1 VKTDK
6 NELAPEVPCPTCG
19 AKPGKRCTTTIGLL
33 RNGPHLNR
41 RLEAKEKLQG
51 YFSRRVPQSRRRETE
66 FGEICGRIEKALSR
80 KLTPDELKLVALS
93 RRIIQDFPTERRAAN
108 QAVVH
113 DRRKGAS
120 ESSG

>member
-1 VKTDK
+1 MKTDK

-41 RLEAKEKLQG
+41 RLEAKEKRQG

-66 FGEICGRIEKALSR
+66 FGEICGRMEKALGR

-120 ESSG
+120 